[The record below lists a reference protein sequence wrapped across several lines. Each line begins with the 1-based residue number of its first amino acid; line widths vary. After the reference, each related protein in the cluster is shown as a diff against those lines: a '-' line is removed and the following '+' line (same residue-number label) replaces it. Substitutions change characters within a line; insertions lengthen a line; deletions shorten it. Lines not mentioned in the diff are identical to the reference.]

1 MNGHGGDIIK
11 GPQMLGAAFS
21 DENVSA
27 LKGHFDVGFK
37 PFFTSRKLGVCL
49 TATGNCQNPM
59 PGSTTKPR
67 ISTMQRSH
75 DVHIR

>member
-1 MNGHGGDIIK
+1 
-11 GPQMLGAAFS
+11 MLGAAFS

-59 PGSTTKPR
+59 PGR
-67 ISTMQRSH
+67 HNEAQDLH
-75 DVHIR
+75 DAT